1 MNTLVLLAVSF
12 VTAVMLT
19 GLLRTAA
26 LHIGFLDKPVARS
39 SHSTPTPLGGGFAVV
54 FLVFIASAYAFYVG
68 QLEKGFFLSLFGA
81 YAVAAVGW
89 IDDWRNVHAKWR
101 IPLHFGAALWSLFWL
116 GEIPALDFGL
126 FTILSQSVLIPLALL
141 ALVWLTNLFNFMDG
155 IDGLAGSELFFVT
168 GFSLVAGFS
177 GMDSGRSELLTVAC
191 ASAAG
196 FLVWNWHPARIFMG
210 DVGSGFAGFFI
221 GLMALF
227 TVQAGVM
234 TYWTWLILLAIFAV
248 DATLTLAC
256 RFWRGEQ
263 WFEGHNTHAY
273 QHAARKFQSHSKVT
287 IATTLIN
294 VCWLTPLALASVL
307 FPSLGG
313 LFSLIAV
320 APLAMLAVGL
330 GAGRPLRVRR

>member
-1 MNTLVLLAVSF
+1 MNTPVLLAVSF

-19 GLLRTAA
+19 GLLRSVAIR
-26 LHIGFLDKPVARS
+26 IGFLANPVARS
-39 SHSTPTPLGGGFAVV
+39 SHSIPTPIGGGLAVALPV
-54 FLVFIASAYAFYVG
+54 FLASAYAFFTG

-81 YAVAAVGW
+81 YAVAIVGL
-89 IDDWRNVHAKWR
+89 IDDLKNVHAIWR

-116 GEIPALDFGL
+116 GELPALDFGF
-126 FTILSQSVLIPLALL
+126 FTILNQSALFILALL

-155 IDGLAGSELFFVT
+155 IDGLAGAELLFVT
-168 GFSLVAGFS
+168 GFSLITGIS
-177 GMDSGRSELLTVAC
+177 GIESGGSGLLTVAC

-210 DVGSGFAGFFI
+210 DVGSSFAGFFI

-234 TYWTWLILLAIFAV
+234 TYWTWLILLTTFAV

-256 RFWRGEQ
+256 RFWRGDR

-273 QHAARKFQSHSKVT
+273 QHAARKFQSHRKVT
-287 IATTLIN
+287 IATILVN
-294 VCWLTPLALASVL
+294 LCWLTPLAIASVL
-307 FPSLGG
+307 YPSSGG

-320 APLAMLAVGL
+320 APLAMLSAGL
-330 GAGRPLRVRR
+330 GAGRP

>member
-19 GLLRTAA
+19 GLLRSAA
-26 LHIGFLDKPVARS
+26 IRIGFLDDPVARS
-39 SHSTPTPLGGGFAVV
+39 SHSIPTPIGGGLAVA
-54 FLVFIASAYAFYVG
+54 LPVFIASAYAFYMG

-81 YAVAAVGW
+81 YAVAILGL
-89 IDDWRNVHAKWR
+89 IDDLKNVHAIWR

-116 GEIPALDFGL
+116 GELPALDFGF
-126 FTILSQSVLIPLALL
+126 FTILNQSALFILALL

-155 IDGLAGSELFFVT
+155 IDGLAGAELLFVT
-168 GFSLVAGFS
+168 GFSLITGIS
-177 GMDSGRSELLTVAC
+177 GIESGGSGLLTVAC

-210 DVGSGFAGFFI
+210 DVGSSFAGFFI

-234 TYWTWLILLAIFAV
+234 TYWTWLILLTTFAV

-256 RFWRGEQ
+256 RFWRGDR

-273 QHAARKFQSHSKVT
+273 QHAARKFQSHRKVT
-287 IATTLIN
+287 IATILVN
-294 VCWLTPLALASVL
+294 VCWLAPLAIASVL
-307 FPSLGG
+307 YPSLGG

-320 APLAMLAVGL
+320 APLAILVLGL
-330 GAGRPLRVRR
+330 GAGRP

>member
-1 MNTLVLLAVSF
+1 MNTPVLLAVSF

-19 GLLRTAA
+19 GLLRSVAIR
-26 LHIGFLDKPVARS
+26 IGFLANPVARS
-39 SHSTPTPLGGGFAVV
+39 SHSIPTPIGGGLAVALPV
-54 FLVFIASAYAFYVG
+54 FLASAYAFFTG

-81 YAVAAVGW
+81 YAVALVGL
-89 IDDWRNVHAKWR
+89 IDDLKNVHAIWR

-116 GEIPALDFGL
+116 GELPALDFGF
-126 FTILSQSVLIPLALL
+126 FTILNQSALFILALL

-155 IDGLAGSELFFVT
+155 IDGLAGAELLFVT
-168 GFSLVAGFS
+168 GFSLITGIS
-177 GMDSGRSELLTVAC
+177 GIESGGSGLLTVAC

-210 DVGSGFAGFFI
+210 DVGSSFAGFFI

-234 TYWTWLILLAIFAV
+234 TYWTWLILLTTFAV

-256 RFWRGEQ
+256 RFWRGDR

-273 QHAARKFQSHSKVT
+273 QHAARKFQSHRKVT
-287 IATTLIN
+287 IATILVN
-294 VCWLTPLALASVL
+294 VCWLAPLAIASVL
-307 FPSLGG
+307 YPSLGG

-320 APLAMLAVGL
+320 APLAMLVLGL
-330 GAGRPLRVRR
+330 GAGRP

>member
-1 MNTLVLLAVSF
+1 MNTPVLLAVSF

-19 GLLRTAA
+19 GLLRSVAIR
-26 LHIGFLDKPVARS
+26 IGFLANPVARS
-39 SHSTPTPLGGGFAVV
+39 SHSIPTPMGGGLAVALPV
-54 FLVFIASAYAFYVG
+54 FLASAYAFFTG

-81 YAVAAVGW
+81 YAVAIVGL
-89 IDDWRNVHAKWR
+89 IDDLKNVHAIWR

-116 GEIPALDFGL
+116 GELPALDFGF
-126 FTILSQSVLIPLALL
+126 FTILNQSALFILALL

-155 IDGLAGSELFFVT
+155 IDGLAGAELLFVT
-168 GFSLVAGFS
+168 GFSLITGIS
-177 GMDSGRSELLTVAC
+177 GIESGGSGLLTVAC

-210 DVGSGFAGFFI
+210 DVGSSFAGFFI

-234 TYWTWLILLAIFAV
+234 TYWTWLILLTTFAV

-256 RFWRGEQ
+256 RFWRGDR

-273 QHAARKFQSHSKVT
+273 QHAARKFQSHRKVT
-287 IATTLIN
+287 IATILVN
-294 VCWLTPLALASVL
+294 VCWLAPLAIASVL
-307 FPSLGG
+307 YPSLGG

-320 APLAMLAVGL
+320 APLAMLVLGL
-330 GAGRPLRVRR
+330 GAGRP

>member
-1 MNTLVLLAVSF
+1 MNTPVLLAVSF

-19 GLLRTAA
+19 GLLRSVAIR
-26 LHIGFLDKPVARS
+26 IGFLANPVARS
-39 SHSTPTPLGGGFAVV
+39 SHSIPTPIGGGLAVALPV
-54 FLVFIASAYAFYVG
+54 FLASAYAFYTG

-81 YAVAAVGW
+81 YAVAIVGL
-89 IDDWRNVHAKWR
+89 IDDLKNVHAIWR

-116 GEIPALDFGL
+116 GELPALDFGF
-126 FTILSQSVLIPLALL
+126 FTILNQSALFILALL

-155 IDGLAGSELFFVT
+155 IDGLAGAELLFVT
-168 GFSLVAGFS
+168 GFSLITGIS
-177 GMDSGRSELLTVAC
+177 GIESGGSGLLTVAC

-210 DVGSGFAGFFI
+210 DVGSSFAGFFI

-234 TYWTWLILLAIFAV
+234 TYWTWLILLTTFAV

-256 RFWRGEQ
+256 RFWRGDR

-273 QHAARKFQSHSKVT
+273 QHAARKFQSHRKVT
-287 IATTLIN
+287 IATILVN
-294 VCWLTPLALASVL
+294 VCWLAPLAIASVL
-307 FPSLGG
+307 YPSLGG

-320 APLAMLAVGL
+320 APLAMLVLGL
-330 GAGRPLRVRR
+330 GAGRP

>member
-26 LHIGFLDKPVARS
+26 LQIGFLDKPVARS

-54 FLVFIASAYAFYVG
+54 FLVFIASAHAFYAG

-81 YAVAAVGW
+81 YAVAAVGL
-89 IDDWRNVHAKWR
+89 IDDLKNVHAIWR

-126 FTILSQSVLIPLALL
+126 FTILNQSVLIPLALL

-155 IDGLAGSELFFVT
+155 IDGLAGSELLFVT
-168 GFSLVAGFS
+168 GFSLAAGIS

-210 DVGSGFAGFFI
+210 DAGSGFAGFFI

-256 RFWRGEQ
+256 RFWRGEH

-287 IATTLIN
+287 IATVLIN
-294 VCWLTPLALASVL
+294 VCWLTPLAVVSVL
-307 FPSLGG
+307 YPSLGG

-320 APLAMLAVGL
+320 VPLAMLALGL
-330 GAGRPLRVRR
+330 GAGRPSRDRR